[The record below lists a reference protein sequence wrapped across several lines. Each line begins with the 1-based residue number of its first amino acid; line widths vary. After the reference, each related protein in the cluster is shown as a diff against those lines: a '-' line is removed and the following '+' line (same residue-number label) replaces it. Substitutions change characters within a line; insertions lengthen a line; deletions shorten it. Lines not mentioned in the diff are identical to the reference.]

1 KIDLYDLFVNLI
13 TNNNLIDKKFI
24 IKEMIELGAYLNY
37 VDKVSH
43 YDQLSNSSYK
53 TLFLNSDLGSAL
65 VKKYF
70 YLVFS
75 LSILITGMY
84 IALYQGSWTEQ
95 KGPFAWFE
103 MLQLIMWFSAFMA
116 NLYDI
121 FHGAVGLCQQYRSAY
136 SLQQI
141 PKAARFIRIEH
152 DNVNEKVVVE
162 IEKKD
167 FDINLGLE
175 INNDKEVN
183 SDDCKQNESI
193 C

>member
-1 KIDLYDLFVNLI
+1 
-13 TNNNLIDKKFI
+13 
-24 IKEMIELGAYLNY
+24 MIELGAYLNY
-37 VDKVSH
+37 VDLVS
-43 YDQLSNSSYK
+43 YDDNLSNSSYK
-53 TLFLNSDLGSAL
+53 TLFLNSDFGSSL
-65 VKKYF
+65 VKKFF

-75 LSILITGMY
+75 LSILITAMY
-84 IALYQGSWTEQ
+84 IALYRGSWTEQ

-136 SLQQI
+136 SLEQI
-141 PKAARFIRIEH
+141 PDEPLIVCDTYIASITFKAARFIRIEQP
-152 DNVNEKVVVE
+152 DNVNEKVVIE
-162 IEKKD
+162 IEKND
-167 FDINLGLE
+167 FDINSDLE

-183 SDDCKQNESI
+183 GDDSKRNESI